1 MRRKFDTD
9 EFATLSTM
17 KRSELLES
25 YEELYQ
31 LEPPSGL
38 SRPMLERSIAYA
50 LQERAYGGLSLVY
63 RRQLLEERVTSKPR
77 LSSES
82 VLVREWH
89 GVHHTVRIKEVG
101 VEYRG
106 QHFRSLSAVASLIR
120 GHRTSG
126 NQFFGLASG
135 TDGQ

>member
-1 MRRKFDTD
+1 MRRKFDIAD
-9 EFATLSTM
+9 LESLYKM
-17 KRSELLES
+17 KRSELLEK
-25 YEELYQ
+25 YQ
-31 LEPPSGL
+31 EIYLLEPPSGL
-38 SRPMLERSIAYA
+38 SRPMLERSIAYG

-63 RRQLLEERVTSKPR
+63 RKQLIEERVTSKPR

-89 GVHHTVRIKEVG
+89 GIHNTVRIKEVG

-126 NQFFGLASG
+126 NQFFGLEKG
-135 TDGQ
+135 TNGQ